1 MRYEGMVY
9 RPPSEA
15 NSVLIQATIGCPHN
29 RCAFCAM
36 YKNKAFRIRPLA
48 DIKQDLA
55 LAKSYVKS
63 NRKLSHLIF
72 RK

>member
-29 RCAFCAM
+29 RCE
-36 YKNKAFRIRPLA
+36 KQSKIEPV
-48 DIKQDLA
+48 DIQKVSQ
-55 LAKSYVKS
+55 
-63 NRKLSHLIF
+63 F
-72 RK
+72 